1 MCSLLFVHKLAFVCD
16 SVVFKACCYG
26 VKQFKKPLLTDR
38 PPAGERRPS
47 DRQRGGGKQGGGGDK
62 GTDERRPLS
71 KVMRSWRMQ
80 GKRDKEEESANLK
93 TDHHSS
99 FSLYM
104 VQCQCYAMIVGG
116 CNVTNGTT

>member
-47 DRQRGGGKQGGGGDK
+47 DRQRGGAKQGGGDK
-62 GTDERRPLS
+62 GTDERREG
-71 KVMRSWRMQ
+71 RMQ

-99 FSLYM
+99 FLLYM